1 MDSGSIIPVDE
12 SYFQNIRES
21 GYEKRI
27 SELEAKIKKLRL
39 EKSKINDELS
49 TLQTKMRLANAQ
61 KYFRDNGCIWY
72 VDGIFN
78 PRGRDF
84 QQICSCAFMPTD
96 TKIQYYDVDHNPIN
110 HDYYD
115 HPIYKSKKWSKPMD
129 TITPERRLLNV

>member
-1 MDSGSIIPVDE
+1 MDSGSITTVDDF
-12 SYFQNIRES
+12 YFQNIRES

-27 SELEAKIKKLRL
+27 SELEAEIKSLRL
-39 EKSKINDELS
+39 EKSKINEELL

-78 PRGRDF
+78 PRGWDF
-84 QQICSCAFMPTD
+84 QQMCSWAFMPTD

-115 HPIYKSKKWSKPMD
+115 HPIYKSKKCSKPMD
-129 TITPERRLLNV
+129 TITPERMDL

>member
-12 SYFQNIRES
+12 SFFQNIRES

-27 SELEAKIKKLRL
+27 SELEAEIKKLRI
-39 EKSKINDELS
+39 EKSKISDELS
-49 TLQTKMRLANAQ
+49 TLQTKMRLVNAQ

-78 PRGRDF
+78 PRGWDF
-84 QQICSCAFMPTD
+84 QQMCSWAFMPTD
-96 TKIQYYDVDHNPIN
+96 IKIQYYDVDYNPIN

-129 TITPERRLLNV
+129 TITPESIDL